1 MFAQDPAFSN
11 KALFQQQDTVLKYVN
26 MLMTAI
32 QEESRKGP
40 INLVDYFNWV
50 TSDGKLPSIASYHF
64 AMPDT
69 NSSWRTR
76 IQRSIR
82 LCRE

>member
-1 MFAQDPAFSN
+1 
-11 KALFQQQDTVLKYVN
+11 

-32 QEESRKGP
+32 QEESQNGP

-50 TSDGKLPSIASYHF
+50 TSDGKLPSIALYHPL
-64 AMPDT
+64 MPNA
-69 NSSWRTR
+69 NSARRTR

-82 LCRE
+82 LCPE